1 MFTFNTAEE
10 YDRVENMIKNSYLY
24 WRKIKQDAQ
33 GKICLQCDGTQTHY
47 SISEADE
54 QMQDCIAML
63 EEIENTP
70 HYEWNGEEYVW
81 IAAVEHP
88 SALITNHR

>member
-1 MFTFNTAEE
+1 MFTFKTPEDF
-10 YDRVENMIKNSYLY
+10 DRVENMIKNSYLY

-47 SISEADE
+47 TISEAEE
-54 QMQDCIAML
+54 QMADCMKML

-70 HYEWNGEEYVW
+70 HYSWNGEEYVL
-81 IAAVEHP
+81 VE
-88 SALITNHR
+88 SDQRI